1 MNTKNEECL
10 NYIINNIND
19 LVKHN
24 AIYQLTDKIP
34 LSISFNRNQC
44 YIRLEDNLLKEI
56 SDSILFNEERKELY
70 CNVKFSFI
78 DFKVN
83 FGKRIRNTEYIN
95 HFKDDMINQIQDY
108 IFQDLFEDFCCFLN
122 DSKLSFRANYSSYQI
137 KSNANIL
144 NLFISEIEY
153 NDQNLSFSNYC
164 KIIKERKYLREQLKD
179 F

>member
-1 MNTKNEECL
+1 MEAKNQECIK
-10 NYIINNIND
+10 YIINNLND

-24 AIYQLTDKIP
+24 VVYFLTDKIT
-34 LSISFNRNQC
+34 LSISFNKNQA
-44 YIRLEDNLLKEI
+44 YIRLEDNLLNEI
-56 SDSILFNEERKELY
+56 SDSILFNEETKELY
-70 CNVKFSFI
+70 CNKKFSFI

-95 HFKDDMINQIQDY
+95 HFKNDMINQIQDY

-122 DSKLSFRANYSSYQI
+122 DSKLSFRANYSTYQI

-144 NLFISEIEY
+144 SLFINEIEY
-153 NDQNLSFSNYC
+153 NDQDLSFSNYC
-164 KIIKERKYLREQLKD
+164 QIIKERKYLRDQLKD